1 MLEPPHRTSV
11 AAPTVR
17 SGPGGR
23 IERLDGLHERS
34 ERRQRDPA
42 ADLPD
47 PSALV
52 RDPGVDQGVHAKQ
65 LEGVERPVETYG
77 LFIKANSSIHGP
89 SQGIARILPHRKLL
103 IDGRHVESV
112 SGHAFKTL
120 NPATEEVIATV
131 AEGNEVDVD
140 LAVAAARRAFEGPWR
155 TMRAADRGKILFRL
169 VELMKQH
176 ADEIA
181 ALESLD
187 AGKPIAGVLRQD
199 LPAAIDTLT
208 YYAGWADKMTGEV
221 VPVRDDAL
229 TYTVREPV
237 GVVAVIVPWNFPLMI
252 GMWKLAPALACGCT
266 VVMKP
271 AELTSLSALRIG
283 ELALEAGLPP
293 GVLNIV
299 TGPGRVVGDALVNHP
314 DVDKVTFT
322 GSPGVGRGILRGAAG
337 NFKRVSL
344 ELGGKSA
351 NVIFDD
357 ADLDA
362 ATKAAASGIFFNA
375 GQVCSAGSRV
385 LVQEKVYDDVVARL
399 AQRAQSLRI
408 GDPSDRA
415 TSLGPVISEKQM
427 KGILDYVDIGQKE
440 GASLVTGGER
450 VGDRGYFL
458 SPAVFANVE
467 HEMRISQEEIFG
479 PVVSVIKFRDEADA
493 LRIANG
499 TAYSLAAGVWSRD
512 IGRVQRFAKRANAGT
527 VWLNTYG
534 YTDVRLPWGG
544 ARDSGFGRE
553 HGSAAIENFTEP
565 KAVWMNLN
573 V

>member
-1 MLEPPHRTSV
+1 MSIAYDYAREMTPRVTSIN
-11 AAPTVR
+11 P
-17 SGPGGR
+17 
-23 IERLDGLHERS
+23 RL
-34 ERRQRDPA
+34 
-42 ADLPD
+42 
-47 PSALV
+47 
-52 RDPGVDQGVHAKQ
+52 
-65 LEGVERPVETYG
+65 
-77 LFIKANSSIHGP
+77 
-89 SQGIARILPHRKLL
+89 LL
-103 IDGRHVESV
+103 IDGHHVPSL
-112 SGHAFKTL
+112 SGRTFKTL
-120 NPATEEVIATV
+120 NPANEQVIATI
-131 AEGNEVDVD
+131 AEGNEADVER
-140 LAVAAARRAFEGPWR
+140 AVAAARRAFEGPWR
-155 TMRAADRGKILFRL
+155 TMRASERGQILLRL

-181 ALESLD
+181 SLESLD

-199 LPAAIDTLT
+199 FPAAIDTLT
-208 YYAGWADKMTGEV
+208 YYAGWADKIAGEV
-221 VPVRDDAL
+221 VSTRDEAL
-229 TYTVREPV
+229 TYTMREPV

-266 VVMKP
+266 IVMKP

-357 ADLDA
+357 ADIEA
-362 ATKAAASGIFFNA
+362 ACKAAASGIFFNA

-385 LVQEKVYDDVVARL
+385 LAHESVYDEVVERL
-399 AQRAQSLRI
+399 TQRARAIRI
-408 GDPSDRA
+408 GDPADRA
-415 TSLGPVISEKQM
+415 TVMGPVISEKQM
-427 KGILDYVDIGQKE
+427 KSILDYVDIGRNE
-440 GASLVTGGER
+440 GAFLTTGGER
-450 VGDRGYFL
+450 VGERGYFI
-458 SPAVFANVE
+458 SPAVFANVK

-479 PVVSVIKFRDEADA
+479 PVVSVIKFKDEAEA

-512 IGRVQRFAKRANAGT
+512 IGRVQRFAKKAKAGT
-527 VWLNTYG
+527 VWINTYG

-544 ARDSGFGRE
+544 VRDSGFGRE
-553 HGSAAIENFTEP
+553 HGTAALENFTEP

>member
-1 MLEPPHRTSV
+1 MMSIAYDYSHDTP
-11 AAPTVR
+11 
-17 SGPGGR
+17 
-23 IERLDGLHERS
+23 
-34 ERRQRDPA
+34 RDA
-42 ADLPD
+42 VVL
-47 PSALV
+47 
-52 RDPGVDQGVHAKQ
+52 RKQ
-65 LEGVERPVETYG
+65 
-77 LFIKANSSIHGP
+77 
-89 SQGIARILPHRKLL
+89 LL
-103 IDGRHVESV
+103 IDGRHIESV
-112 SGHAFKTL
+112 SGRTFKTL
-120 NPATEEVIATV
+120 NPATEEVIAV
-131 AEGNEVDVD
+131 ISEGNEADVER
-140 LAVAAARRAFEGPWR
+140 AVVAARRAFLGVWGN
-155 TMRAADRGKILFRL
+155 MRPAERGHILFRL
-169 VELMKQH
+169 AELMKQH
-176 ADEIA
+176 GDELA
-181 ALESLD
+181 ELESRD
-187 AGKPIAGVLRQD
+187 AGKPISAVLRQD

-208 YYAGWADKMTGEV
+208 YYAGWADKIHGDT
-221 VPVRDDAL
+221 VPTRGDAL

-299 TGPGRVVGDALVNHP
+299 PGPGRVVGDALVNHP
-314 DVDKVTFT
+314 GVDKVTFT

-362 ATKAAASGIFFNA
+362 ATKAAAAGIFFNA

-385 LVQEKVYDDVVARL
+385 LAHENVYDEVVERLTAR
-399 AQRAQSLRI
+399 AKALRM
-408 GDPSDRA
+408 GDTADKITA
-415 TSLGPVISEKQM
+415 LGPVISEKQM
-427 KGILDYVDIGQKE
+427 KSILDYIDIGERE
-440 GASLVTGGER
+440 GASLVSGGER
-450 VGDRGYFL
+450 VGDRGYYI
-458 SPAVFANVE
+458 SPAVFANVK

-479 PVVSVIKFRDEADA
+479 PVVSVIKFKDEADA

-499 TAYSLAAGVWSRD
+499 TAFSLAAGVWSRD
-512 IGRVQRFAKRANAGT
+512 MGRVQRFAKKAKAGT
-527 VWLNTYG
+527 VWINTYG

-544 ARDSGFGRE
+544 AGDSGFGRE
-553 HGSAAIENFTEP
+553 HGTEALANFTEP

>member
-1 MLEPPHRTSV
+1 MMLIAYDYANETMPPI
-11 AAPTVR
+11 AASKPK
-17 SGPGGR
+17 
-23 IERLDGLHERS
+23 L
-34 ERRQRDPA
+34 
-42 ADLPD
+42 
-47 PSALV
+47 
-52 RDPGVDQGVHAKQ
+52 
-65 LEGVERPVETYG
+65 
-77 LFIKANSSIHGP
+77 
-89 SQGIARILPHRKLL
+89 LL
-103 IDGRHVESV
+103 IDGQRVPSV
-112 SGHAFKTL
+112 SGRTFKTL
-120 NPATEEVIATV
+120 NPATEQVIATI
-131 AEGNEVDVD
+131 AEGNEADVD
-140 LAVAAARRAFEGPWR
+140 RAVAAARAAFEGPWS
-155 TMRAADRGKILFRL
+155 TMRPAERGHILFRL

-187 AGKPIAGVLRQD
+187 AGKPISGVLRQD

-208 YYAGWADKMTGEV
+208 YYAGWADKISGETV
-221 VPVRDDAL
+221 TTRNDAP
-229 TYTVREPV
+229 TYAVREPV

-266 VVMKP
+266 IVMKP

-299 TGPGRVVGDALVNHP
+299 PGPGRVAGDALVNHP

-322 GSPGVGRGILRGAAG
+322 GSPGVGRGIMKGVAG

-357 ADLDA
+357 ADIEA
-362 ATKAAASGIFFNA
+362 ASRAAASGIFFNA
-375 GQVCSAGSRV
+375 GQACSAGSRV
-385 LVQEKVYDDVVARL
+385 LAQETVYDEVVERL
-399 AQRAQSLRI
+399 TERAKTIRM
-408 GDPSDRA
+408 GDPAARA
-415 TSLGPVISEKQM
+415 PAVGPVISERQM
-427 KGILDYVDIGQKE
+427 NRILDYVSIGQKE
-440 GASLVTGGER
+440 GALLTTGGAR
-450 VGDRGYFL
+450 IGDRGYFI
-458 SPAVFANVE
+458 SPAVFADVR

-512 IGRVQRFAKRANAGT
+512 VLRAQRFAKKANAGT
-527 VWLNTYG
+527 VWINTYG

-544 ARDSGFGRE
+544 VRDSGFGRE
-553 HGSAAIENFTEP
+553 HGAGAIENFTEP